1 MMMVA
6 QVIIN
11 AWRWAVLTISTG
23 YDPEYLTRAVAT
35 WRENYYLSAVAE
47 HGEPP
52 GIWTGAG
59 CPELGLA
66 VGSQL
71 DPKVM
76 DSCTGRSPTRATR
89 RGTPH
94 SGGRRATSAAT
105 TPRSPTGSEACS
117 RPSRTRPPSAGTS

>member
-1 MMMVA
+1 MMMVV

-11 AWRWAVLTISTG
+11 ARRWAVLTISTG
-23 YDPEYLTRAVAT
+23 YDPGYLTRAVAT
-35 WRENYYLSAVAE
+35 GRENYYLSAVAE

-76 DSCTGRSPTRATR
+76 ERLY
-89 RGTPH
+89 
-94 SGGRRATSAAT
+94 GGFADRTS
-105 TPRSPTGSEACS
+105 
-117 RPSRTRPPSAGTS
+117 